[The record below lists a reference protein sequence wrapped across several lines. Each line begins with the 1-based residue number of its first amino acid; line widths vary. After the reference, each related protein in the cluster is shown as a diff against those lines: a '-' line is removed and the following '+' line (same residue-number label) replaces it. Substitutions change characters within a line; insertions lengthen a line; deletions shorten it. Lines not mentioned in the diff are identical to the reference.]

1 MTHPEIPKYKTSR
14 VIVGIIIAIASAVLS
29 PLLTGFCTTLI
40 SFTVINA
47 FLYGFGGMVPAA
59 AGMLLDVLAFGIY
72 FGLEGALIAAIAFVL
87 PSAFIV
93 RNLRWRVP
101 FFKMLAQ
108 SIAVQVLCVLAAL
121 AAGYILIG
129 ADLIGALIEALRSL
143 FDMIYPGAV
152 DFVLSR
158 VYDIEAVPDTLTQQ
172 QLVNGVLD
180 EARRAAYLDGYLN
193 EISASLRLT
202 LPGYLLSASC
212 LTGVLAAAWPAKM
225 INKRLPVN
233 GAYVSSARWYTPWRI
248 SLGLLGGWVIVWLL
262 TVLGLENGDSVQ
274 LAFQALLFL
283 VLRVQAAVSLERRLT
298 QMNMRAG
305 LRVFIIVVAELIF
318 GEFVIYYGAF
328 SALFGSTGAANQLR
342 ALRADKD
349 NK

>member
-1 MTHPEIPKYKTSR
+1 MTRPEIPKYKTSR
-14 VIVGIIIAIASAVLS
+14 IVAGVIIAIAAAAFA

-72 FGLEGALIAAIAFVL
+72 FGIKGALISVLAFVL
-87 PSAFIV
+87 PSVFII
-93 RNLRWRVP
+93 RNLRWRAP

-108 SIAVQVLCVLAAL
+108 SIAAQVLGMLAAL
-121 AAGYILIG
+121 AAAYFFVG
-129 ADLIGALIEALRSL
+129 ADLIGALIEAIRSL
-143 FDMIYPGAV
+143 FDMVYPGAI
-152 DFVLSR
+152 DFVLSK
-158 VYDIEAVPDTLTQQ
+158 VYDIEAVPDTLTQE
-172 QLVNGVLD
+172 QLVTGVLD

-212 LTGVLAAAWPAKM
+212 LTGVLATAWPAKL
-225 INKRLPVN
+225 INQRLPMN
-233 GAYVSSARWYTPWRI
+233 GAYVSLARWYTPWQI
-248 SLGLLGGWVIVWLL
+248 SLGLLGGWVVTWLL
-262 TVLGLENGDSVQ
+262 TALGLEGGDSVQ

-283 VLRVQAAVSLERRLT
+283 VLRVQAAASLQRRLI
-298 QMNMRAG
+298 QFNMRAG
-305 LRVFIIVVAELIF
+305 LRAFIIVVAELIF

-328 SALFGSTGAANQLR
+328 SALFGSTGAANQLHAR
-342 ALRADKD
+342 RADKD
-349 NK
+349 DK

>member
-1 MTHPEIPKYKTSR
+1 MRPEIPKYKTSR
-14 VIVGIIIAIASAVLS
+14 VVAGVIIAIAAAVFA

-59 AGMLLDVLAFGIY
+59 AGMLLDVIAFGMY
-72 FGLEGALIAAIAFVL
+72 FGIEGALTAFLAFVA
-87 PSAFIV
+87 PSAFII

-101 FFKMLAQ
+101 FSKMMVQ
-108 SIAVQVLCVLAAL
+108 SIAAQVLGVFAAL
-121 AAGYILIG
+121 VAAYFFVGS
-129 ADLIGALIEALRSL
+129 DLIGALVETLRSL
-143 FDMIYPGAV
+143 FDMVYPGAI

-158 VYDIEAVPDTLTQQ
+158 IYDIEAVPDTLSQA
-172 QLVNGVLD
+172 QLVTGVLD
-180 EARRAAYLDGYLN
+180 EARRSAYLDGYLN

-212 LTGVLAAAWPAKM
+212 LTGVLATAWPAKL
-225 INKRLPVN
+225 INRRLPMN
-233 GAYVSSARWYTPWRI
+233 GAYVSLARWYTPWRV
-248 SLGLLGGWVIVWLL
+248 SLGLLGGWVVTWLI
-262 TVLGLENGDSVQ
+262 TVLGLEGGDSVQ

-283 VLRVQAAVSLERRLT
+283 VLRVQAAASLERRLI
-298 QMNMRAG
+298 QFNMRAG
-305 LRVFIIVVAELIF
+305 LRALIIIVVELLL

-328 SALFGSTGAANQLR
+328 SALFGSTGAASQLR
-342 ALRADKD
+342 AQRADKE